1 MTKTND
7 NNRKQNTSNVKQLNQ
22 DGWRINQ
29 DKNGVLRWF
38 NLFHNDYDES
48 DMKVKYLNQNESEVN

>member
-29 DKNGVLRWF
+29 VENGVLRWF

-48 DMKVKYLNQNESEVN
+48 DMKVKYLKQNESEMN